1 MNNFEFLRML
11 PMGQYIP
18 GRTVVHC
25 LDARAK
31 IISTMLLVVAI
42 IFAGRMIGLLIALF
56 VVVLLLML
64 ARIPLGYA
72 LRGLVAPLPFLIL
85 LAVIQFFL
93 NSQPDSPEVIAE
105 FGRLTLSL
113 NDVWVAMTLLLRFA
127 VLVLL
132 LGLASF
138 VISNSEMIH
147 GTESLLSPLRRVG
160 IPVEDFV
167 MTIQVMLRFLPFLVL
182 EAERIAKAQA
192 ARGAE
197 WGTRK
202 GGLIRRVRQV
212 LPLLVPL
219 FIISLLKANNLAL
232 AMYARGY
239 GTTPRRTVMTSFQFR
254 WLDGIAILCAVVI
267 SAGILFG

>member
-18 GRTVVHC
+18 GETLLHR

-31 IISTMLLVVAI
+31 IVSTILLVFAA
-42 IFAGRMIGLLIALF
+42 IFAVRIIGLLLALF
-56 VVVLLLML
+56 VVVNLLML

-72 LRGLVAPLPFLIL
+72 MRGLVAPLPFLIL
-85 LAVIQFFL
+85 LAVIQFLF
-93 NSQPDSPEVIAE
+93 NTQPDSPELIAQW
-105 FGRLTLSL
+105 GRLTLSL
-113 NDVWVAMTLLLRFA
+113 NDVWVAVTLLLRFA

-138 VISNSEMIH
+138 VISNTEMIH
-147 GTESLLSPLRRVG
+147 GMESLLSPLRNLGV
-160 IPVEDFV
+160 PVEDFV

-202 GGLIRRVRQV
+202 GGLIRQVRQV

-219 FIISLLKANNLAL
+219 FLISLRKANNLAL
-232 AMYARGY
+232 AMDARGY
-239 GTTPRRTVMTSFQFR
+239 GTTPRRTVMTSIQFG
-254 WLDGIAILCAVVI
+254 WVDGLAILYTILI
-267 SAGILFG
+267 SAGILFS